1 MLKDGGSLNWLDD
14 IKLDSEELAWDH
26 AMDISGAVFR
36 RMKELGLRK
45 KDLAQRMGVKP
56 ARISRILSGE
66 QSMTLRT
73 IARLE
78 TALDFKL
85 SDGFKNP
92 TKDIDSDYK
101 DLIAEFKA
109 SQPAERRPLR
119 RMQTTL
125 SPRGAIDV

>member
-1 MLKDGGSLNWLDD
+1 
-14 IKLDSEELAWDH
+14 
-26 AMDISGAVFR
+26 
-36 RMKELGLRK
+36 MKIFS
-45 KDLAQRMGVKP
+45 
-56 ARISRILSGE
+56 RISRILSGE

-101 DLIAEFKA
+101 DLIAEFTA

-125 SPRGAIDV
+125 SPRGVIDV